1 LRTMTPLVKAR
12 MRLPQVYRNGG
23 VTLTYESEAG
33 FVLEDTENPR
43 NGTIHAGG
51 PFQIARIQDE
61 DPLDLTGLVKLLL
74 RMINRENTRDVAV
87 LAYYAERPIFA
98 FEARYERGK
107 EVAFNADGRFVV
119 TEAPRFF
126 KLRMDS
132 DLATPYGEPMQGTLI
147 YLNQQPQPGLLV
159 STMRLQGT
167 SLGS

>member
-1 LRTMTPLVKAR
+1 M
-12 MRLPQVYRNGG
+12 
-23 VTLTYESEAG
+23 
-33 FVLEDTENPR
+33 
-43 NGTIHAGG
+43 
-51 PFQIARIQDE
+51 
-61 DPLDLTGLVKLLL
+61 LDLIGLVKLLL
-74 RMINRENTRDVAV
+74 RMINRDNTRDVAV

-147 YLNQQPQPGLLV
+147 YLNQQPEPGLLV
-159 STMRLQGT
+159 STMRLPGT